1 MWVHPYNTTFYI
13 QSSKTSFSFLLSLF
27 LKIFLMVHVRRVS
40 SPWSFFPAV
49 TVLVF
54 ESLSTVDINYY
65 SFFFEAK
72 KDRTERHSPNG

>member
-1 MWVHPYNTTFYI
+1 
-13 QSSKTSFSFLLSLF
+13 
-27 LKIFLMVHVRRVS
+27 MVHMRRVS